1 MAVGAKAGEIT
12 LRASDEKK
20 RPKNNQHCKCKMP
33 KCSKVGLKKDERWLM
48 TALPRAGSVKRE
60 AGG

>member
-1 MAVGAKAGEIT
+1 MEIK
-12 LRASDEKK
+12 LKASDKKK
-20 RPKNNQHCKCKMP
+20 RPKNNQHFNKCKMP
-33 KCSKVGLKKDERWLM
+33 KCSNVGLKKDERWLM